1 MKLAICTD
9 VYGNLPFPEMLDK
22 VKSQGITGVEMTAGG
37 YTMCLT
43 PLFIRYLPAVYAELT
58 DGTLFKARDEW
69 GLDEFLQKNHY

>member
-1 MKLAICTD
+1 MEYDRLFELENEPVLMPGDRIIYD
-9 VYGNLPFPEMLDK
+9 L
-22 VKSQGITGVEMTAGG
+22 AGG

>member
-1 MKLAICTD
+1 MPGDRIIYDL
-9 VYGNLPFPEMLDK
+9 
-22 VKSQGITGVEMTAGG
+22 AGG